1 MVSRRQPGTD
11 FKSIPRTWMGESR
24 RRASSPPPRPRRIY
38 GLLIS
43 LYLVGVAAF
52 AETPLRNS
60 FDSADMILMGQ
71 TNLAYTSCLQDNAR
85 EHVASSPDIRVIAG
99 NAVESCS
106 SILAE
111 LQTALTDNGVNP
123 EFFTGAVER
132 IKNGAIRR
140 LLPLLMMEKSNQP

>member
-1 MVSRRQPGTD
+1 MTLQSLTTD
-11 FKSIPRTWMGESR
+11 FHGSATLI
-24 RRASSPPPRPRRIY
+24 A
-38 GLLIS
+38 LL
-43 LYLVGVAAF
+43 YFAGVAAF

-60 FDSADMILMGQ
+60 FDSADMLLMGE

-99 NAVESCS
+99 NAVESCN

-111 LQTALTDNGVNP
+111 LQTALTDNGINP
-123 EFFTGAVER
+123 DFYMGAVER
-132 IKNGAIRR
+132 IKNRAIRR

>member
-1 MVSRRQPGTD
+1 MNSV
-11 FKSIPRTWMGESR
+11 PRVVLGGNGDGIQF
-24 RRASSPPPRPRRIY
+24 RPRWNY
-38 GLLIS
+38 GLLIF
-43 LYLVGVAAF
+43 LYFVGVTAF

-60 FDSADMILMGQ
+60 FDSADMLLMGE

-99 NAVESCS
+99 NAVESCN

-123 EFFTGAVER
+123 DFYMGAVER
-132 IKNGAIRR
+132 IKNQAIRR
-140 LLPLLMMEKSNQP
+140 LLPLLMMEKSNQH

>member
-1 MVSRRQPGTD
+1 MTLQSLTTD
-11 FKSIPRTWMGESR
+11 FHGSATLI
-24 RRASSPPPRPRRIY
+24 A
-38 GLLIS
+38 LL
-43 LYLVGVAAF
+43 YFAGVAAF

-60 FDSADMILMGQ
+60 FDSADMLLMGE

-99 NAVESCS
+99 NAVESCN

-123 EFFTGAVER
+123 DFYMGAVER
-132 IKNGAIRR
+132 IKNRAIRR
-140 LLPLLMMEKSNQP
+140 LLPLMMMEKSNQP

>member
-1 MVSRRQPGTD
+1 MVSPG
-11 FKSIPRTWMGESR
+11 KK
-24 RRASSPPPRPRRIY
+24 Y
-38 GLLIS
+38 GIMIF
-43 LYLVGVAAF
+43 LYFAGVAAF

-60 FDSADMILMGQ
+60 FDSADMLLIGE

-85 EHVASSPDIRVIAG
+85 EHVASSPDIRVVAG
-99 NAVESCS
+99 NAVESCN

-123 EFFTGAVER
+123 DFYMGAVER
-132 IKNGAIRR
+132 IKNRAIRR